1 MDSEVALMLTFML
14 VIAAMGLVM
23 TALTH
28 AELRRPVNIEPKSA
42 SNVPTG
48 VQLFIW
54 LLVTAI
60 VALTLLGI
68 VGWIVEVFK

>member
-1 MDSEVALMLTFML
+1 MLTFML
-14 VIAAMGLVM
+14 VIAAMGLIM

-48 VQLFIW
+48 VQFFIW

-60 VALTLLGI
+60 VALTLFGI